1 MNKNENIELICMRL
15 QGLTKLNFQINLGY
29 VLKEFYEYKGLTYE
43 MPSAAGGDDK
53 NDGWVVEQKMF
64 YQVYA
69 PAQIRSSF
77 AKDLRNKFEEDLS
90 GLLEKISE
98 GKWNGDIN
106 KFIFIANTFDD
117 HLPKDPD
124 RFFEKTVLEL
134 QEKTGYKFE
143 YQVTNVQYI
152 KRLLREVDDQDVLET
167 IRSSINLT
175 MDIPTGAI
183 TDWNMY
189 DFLTNLGNKIM
200 TLTYEDNKSD
210 NYKRISNPTKISINK
225 LDDKKTEINRIIDNL
240 YVVENAVSMLNQN
253 IDTSDLFDK
262 ITKYVINLYEHLSK
276 EHQGSDL
283 LDEIYKG
290 ISKLSSHNLWVE
302 VPTKYLVIYIFDHC
316 DIFEKEVEKNV
327 NA

>member
-1 MNKNENIELICMRL
+1 MNKNENIELICMKL
-15 QGLTKLNFQINLGY
+15 QSLTKLNFQINLGNI
-29 VLKEFYEYKGLTYE
+29 LKEFYEYKGLTYE
-43 MPSAAGGDDK
+43 MPSAGGGDDK

-77 AKDLRNKFEEDLS
+77 TKELRNKFEEDLT

-98 GKWNGDIN
+98 GKWNGDIDH
-106 KFIFIANTFDD
+106 FIFIANTFDD

-134 QEKTGYKFE
+134 QEKTGFKFE
-143 YQVTNVQYI
+143 YQVTNLQYI
-152 KRLLREVDDQDVLET
+152 KRLLREVDNQDVLET
-167 IRSSINLT
+167 MRSSINLT
-175 MDIPTGAI
+175 MDIPTGTI

-200 TLTYEDNKSD
+200 TLTYEDNKSN
-210 NYKRISNPTKISINK
+210 NYQRVSNPMKISINK

-276 EHQGSDL
+276 DHQGSEL

-290 ISKLSSHNLWVE
+290 IRKLSSHNVLVE

>member
-15 QGLTKLNFQINLGY
+15 QSITKLDFQIKLGY
-29 VLKEFYEYKGLTYE
+29 ILQEFYEYKGLTYE
-43 MPSAAGGDDK
+43 MPSAGGGDDK
-53 NDGWVVEQKMF
+53 NDGWVVEQKKF

-77 AKDLRNKFEEDLS
+77 AKEIKDKFEEDLS
-90 GLLEKISE
+90 GLLEKLSE

-106 KFIFIANTFDD
+106 NFIFIANTFDD

-143 YQVTNVQYI
+143 YQVTNLQYI

-167 IRSSINLT
+167 MKSSINLT
-175 MDIPTGAI
+175 MDVPTGTI

-189 DFLTNLGNKIM
+189 EFLTDLGSQIM
-200 TLTYEDNKSD
+200 TSTYEDNKN
-210 NYKRISNPTKISINK
+210 NYTRVSNETKISINK
-225 LDDKKTEINRIIDNL
+225 LNEKKTEINKIIDNL
-240 YVVENAVSMLNQN
+240 YVVENAVSMLNQK

-262 ITKYVINLYEHLSK
+262 ITRYVIDLYENLSK
-276 EHQGSDL
+276 DYQGAEL

-290 ISKLSSHNLWVE
+290 IYKLSSHNLLVE
-302 VPTKYLVIYIFDHC
+302 VPSKYLVIYIFDHC
-316 DIFEKEVEKNV
+316 DIFEKEVEENV